1 MIRVECYLAVLK
13 SFKQKYPQAHF
24 EVITRTAKSP
34 LSPSQALLERYKHCN
49 QSLDAYF
56 VELEQE
62 LRARPAA
69 MQRLKELKAISKEK
83 DVFLVCY
90 EKDPAMCHRSL
101 VKRMIEAIE

>member
-24 EVITRTAKSP
+24 EVMTRTAKSP
-34 LSPSQALLERYKHCN
+34 LSPSQALLDRYK
-49 QSLDAYF
+49 QGKESIDVYF

-69 MQRLKELKAISKEK
+69 MHRLKELEDISKEK

-90 EKDPAMCHRSL
+90 EKDPSMCHRSL
-101 VKRMIEAIE
+101 VKRMMEAIE